1 MGTVTMERDG
11 AVAVMTV
18 SSPEVRNALTGDMG
32 EQVTEL
38 CAQVDADPTVGAL
51 VVRGADG
58 TFCSGADTRTWSS
71 NEDPA
76 GAEAYG
82 RTSAVYGAFVRVGEL
97 RVPTVAAVRGA
108 AVGAGLNLALATDL
122 RVVADDARLIG
133 GFVRAGITPG
143 GGFFSLMARRAGP
156 EAAVALGL
164 FNQELSGARAAALG
178 LAWEVVPDAEVEERA
193 MMIAASAAGDPEL
206 VRRALAVARMELGA
220 FGMPWPA
227 AVEAERGTQMWAQ
240 RRRQL
245 AQSER

>member
-1 MGTVTMERDG
+1 MGNVTIDREG
-11 AVAVMTV
+11 AVAVLTL
-18 SSPEVRNALTGDMG
+18 SSHEVKNALTQEMAEDMAG
-32 EQVTEL
+32 FCE
-38 CAQVDADPTVGAL
+38 QVDADATIGAL

-58 TFCSGADTRTWSS
+58 TFCSGADTRAWGS
-71 NEDPA
+71 NVDPA
-76 GAEAYG
+76 SDEAYG
-82 RTSAVYGAFVRVGEL
+82 RTSTVYGAFVRVGQL

-133 GFVRAGITPG
+133 GFVRAGVTPG
-143 GGFFSLMARRAGP
+143 GGFFSLMGRRVGP

-178 LAWEVVPDAEVEERA
+178 LAWEAVPDAQVEERA
-193 MMIAASAAGDPEL
+193 LALASGAARDPEL
-206 VRRALAVARMELGA
+206 VRRALNVARLELGA
-220 FGMPWPA
+220 FGMPWLA

-245 AQSER
+245 SKVER

>member
-11 AVAVMTV
+11 AVAVMTL

-32 EQVTEL
+32 DQVAEI
-38 CAQVDADPTVGAL
+38 CAQVDADPSVGAL
-51 VVRGADG
+51 VVRGAGG
-58 TFCSGADTRTWSS
+58 TFCSGADTRTWTS

-97 RVPTVAAVRGA
+97 QVPTVAAVRGA

-122 RVVADDARLIG
+122 RVVADDARLIA

-143 GGFFSLMARRAGP
+143 GGYFSLMARRVGP

-178 LAWEVVPDAEVEERA
+178 LAWESVPDADVENRA
-193 MMIAASAAGDPEL
+193 LALAAAAARDPEL
-206 VRRALAVARMELGA
+206 VRRALAVAHMELGA
-220 FGMPWPA
+220 FGLPWAA
-227 AVEAERGTQMWAQ
+227 AVEVERGTQMWAQ
-240 RRRQL
+240 RRRQV
-245 AQSER
+245 AKKED